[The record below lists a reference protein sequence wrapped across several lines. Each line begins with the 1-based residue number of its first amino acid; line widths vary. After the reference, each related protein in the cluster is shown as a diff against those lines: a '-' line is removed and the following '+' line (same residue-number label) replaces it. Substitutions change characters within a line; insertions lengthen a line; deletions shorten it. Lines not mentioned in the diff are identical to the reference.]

1 MPDSYTTHTTLASLG
16 DLNSQM
22 HGGINGAMES
32 QDTLARLLP
41 VGIFPFLLPSP
52 DAFGDYLKSEIAKYA
67 QVVKD
72 SGARVD

>member
-1 MPDSYTTHTTLASLG
+1 
-16 DLNSQM
+16 
-22 HGGINGAMES
+22 MES

-41 VGIFPFLLPSP
+41 LGIFPFQLPSP